1 MKGSSAFVIVVG
13 LLEGHPVPSAFATA
27 INFFLRIFS
36 SVNSP
41 MLRRPAV
48 TEPLL
53 HL

>member
-27 INFFLRIFS
+27 DFFLRIFS